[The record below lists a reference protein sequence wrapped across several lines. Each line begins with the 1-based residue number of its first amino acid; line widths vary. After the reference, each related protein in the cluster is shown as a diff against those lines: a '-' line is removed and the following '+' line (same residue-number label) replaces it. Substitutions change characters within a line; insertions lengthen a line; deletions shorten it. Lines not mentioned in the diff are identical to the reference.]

1 MEESK
6 NKKDVRKIGKK
17 SDGRKLTQNEISF
30 CQEYVKAKGNA
41 TQAYKNS
48 SYSSDNMT
56 NHTIRN
62 SAYKLLQNDDILT
75 TIEKIQEKAKKKVE
89 EEIAFGLKDTVQ
101 GIIKLAKEAKS
112 DNNKLK
118 AFDMLMKHFGG
129 YEEDNRQQK
138 DEVNI
143 PITNWINKGT
153 QGGEEDFDEA
163 FNELD

>member
-1 MEESK
+1 MKEGSD
-6 NKKDVRKIGKK
+6 KKGGKK
-17 SDGRKLTQNEISF
+17 RKLTGNELSF
-30 CQEYVKAKGNA
+30 CQEYVKANGNA

-48 SYSSDNMT
+48 SYKSDAMKEA
-56 NHTIRN
+56 TIN
-62 SAYKLLQNDDILT
+62 NNAYMLLQKSDILAR
-75 TIEKIQEKAKKKVE
+75 IQEIQDKANKKVND
-89 EEIAFGLKDTVQ
+89 EIAFGLKDTVN

-153 QGGEEDFDEA
+153 EGGEQDFDEA